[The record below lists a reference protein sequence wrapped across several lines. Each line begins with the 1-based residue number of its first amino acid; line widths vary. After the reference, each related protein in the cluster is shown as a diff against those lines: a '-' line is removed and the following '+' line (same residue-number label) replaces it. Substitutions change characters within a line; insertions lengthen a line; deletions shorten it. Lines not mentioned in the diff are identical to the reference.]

1 MADSIRATWIHPSGV
16 LRVPRLPPVLARN
29 LPWLLLVLLSIT
41 FAEFLTGSTFVFLP
55 LLNPLSAVFL
65 VGLYGAGV
73 LLVREARVR
82 WRKGWP
88 TVLLLG
94 AAYGIAEEGLGTK
107 TFFGPAG
114 VGHLAVYGHWIGVN
128 WVWAVELAAFH
139 AIFSIALP
147 IAVVALV
154 FPETEGRS
162 FLPTRR
168 ALGFVLATF
177 LATVAAMF
185 VLFNRPEI
193 PSAALVVASVAAI
206 ALLIVLAR
214 RAPRGLGD
222 LGVGRAVVPSVLGPF
237 ALGAAFVWGFFGL
250 SWLGPPLIPAA
261 AVTGIAILAWC
272 VVFGVHLARHREE
285 YQRPAARLEF
295 VLGSLTFSL
304 VLASIYTVFGD
315 FGAPLAVAGVV
326 LLGLRLRARLR
337 VPMGA
342 DAARAPAEAVAA
354 T

>member
-1 MADSIRATWIHPSGV
+1 MTPPPRSSWVRPAGV
-16 LRVPRLPPVLARN
+16 LTFPRLPPLVARN
-29 LPWLLLVLLSIT
+29 LPWILLILLSIT
-41 FAEFLTGSTFVFLP
+41 FAEFLTGSTFVLVP

-65 VGLYGAGV
+65 LGLYGAGV
-73 LLVREARVR
+73 LLVREAAVR
-82 WRKGWP
+82 WKRGWP

-128 WVWAVELAAFH
+128 WVWAVELATFH
-139 AIFSIALP
+139 AVFSIALP
-147 IAVVALV
+147 IAVVALA

-168 ALGFVLATF
+168 ALGFVLGTF
-177 LATVAAMF
+177 VATVGAMF

-206 ALLIVLAR
+206 ALLIVFAH

-222 LGVGRAVVPSVLGPF
+222 LGVGRAVGASKLGPF
-237 ALGAAFVWGFFGL
+237 ALGAGFVWGFFAL
-250 SWLGPPLIPAA
+250 SWIGPALIPVA

-272 VVFGVHLARHREE
+272 VAVGVHLARHREE
-285 YQRPAARLEF
+285 YRRPAARLEF

-326 LLGLRLRARLR
+326 LLCLRLRARLR
-337 VPMGA
+337 VPLE
-342 DAARAPAEAVAA
+342 AETSRIPVESVAA